1 MALSDP
7 PNSRNWGKHMFMYY
21 DVNIVTVAT
30 TWFLH
35 LQEKSVGSK
44 PLVQLAQ
51 LVERP
56 ALVWEA
62 PGSMLGGTK
71 IFFFNNSFLFL

>member
-1 MALSDP
+1 
-7 PNSRNWGKHMFMYY
+7 MFMYY
-21 DVNIVTVAT
+21 DVNIVTVAM

-35 LQEKSVGSK
+35 LQEKSVSFK
-44 PLVQLAQ
+44 PLDQLAQ

-56 ALVWEA
+56 ALVWEV

-71 IFFFNNSFLFL
+71 IFF